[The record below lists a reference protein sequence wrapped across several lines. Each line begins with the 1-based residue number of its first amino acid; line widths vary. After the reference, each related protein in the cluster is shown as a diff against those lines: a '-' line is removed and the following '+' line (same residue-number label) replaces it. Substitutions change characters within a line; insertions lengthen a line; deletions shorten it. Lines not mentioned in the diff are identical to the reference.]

1 MNGDATGPVAKNVR
15 RIAHMDIPGGGQ
27 IVAAGG
33 YAYIRHMAPP
43 HGTPIPDVSHP
54 QHPRVIASTAL
65 HDDRPHRHHAPVAR

>member
-33 YAYIRHMAPP
+33 YAYIGHMGAAPRHLDPRCLRSP
-43 HGTPIPDVSHP
+43 TPQGD
-54 QHPRVIASTAL
+54 RFDRAS
-65 HDDRPHRHHAPVAR
+65 